1 MNNVNN
7 LDNMTNLINDM
18 MGAPSEIINRNSNNR
33 NLLEI
38 DNKSTFTIPS
48 YIELNNMVES
58 LKDHI
63 QQGSIINMKE
73 YEITNIIHSVITCK
87 DSSIEHEKKI
97 YIDFINFLEIYE
109 TQYQNKYNDLV
120 KHILENLT
128 DEETQTF
135 PRDNNGNTML
145 LSKPRLERNYNDNY
159 ITSVIRDD
167 NMYKLILSITCT
179 MKNIFQYETDYSR
192 TNPSTLTT
200 SSHGL

>member
-1 MNNVNN
+1 MV
-7 LDNMTNLINDM
+7 NLINDM
-18 MGAPSEIINRNSNNR
+18 VGAPSEISNSHRNSNNR

-38 DNKSTFTIPS
+38 DNNESTSNIHS

-63 QQGSIINMKE
+63 QQGSLINMKE
-73 YEITNIIHSVITCK
+73 CEITNIIHSVITCK
-87 DSSIEHEKKI
+87 DSSIEQESKI

-109 TQYQNKYNDLV
+109 TRYQDKYNDLV
-120 KHILENLT
+120 KHILDNLT
-128 DEETQTF
+128 VEETQTF
-135 PRDNNGNTML
+135 PRDNNGNILL

-167 NMYKLILSITCT
+167 NMYKLTLSITCT

-192 TNPSTLTT
+192 TNPSISSTSSTSST